1 MKKYFKKEK
10 NFVSINITSLIDV
23 VFMLVIFFMLS
34 SSFNKSS
41 IPISLPSSE
50 NSIQSSDTESIRV
63 TISKENI
70 IFLNDSITSIKNLS
84 SESHKLLTSSGTRNA
99 VLYSDENVS
108 LGFMISV
115 IDELT
120 KSGIENVS
128 VKTYAKSKN

>member
-63 TISKENI
+63 TISKKKI

-84 SESHKLLTSSGTRNA
+84 SESQKLLTSLGTRNA

>member
-63 TISKENI
+63 TISKEKI
-70 IFLNDSITSIKNLS
+70 IFLNDSITSIKNLN
-84 SESHKLLTSSGTRNA
+84 SESQKLLTSLGTRNA

>member
-63 TISKENI
+63 TISKEKI

-84 SESHKLLTSSGTRNA
+84 SESQKLLTSLDTRNA

>member
-84 SESHKLLTSSGTRNA
+84 SESQKLLTSLGTRNA

-128 VKTYAKSKN
+128 VKTYTKSKN

>member
-63 TISKENI
+63 TISKEKI
-70 IFLNDSITSIKNLS
+70 IFLNDNITSIKNLS
-84 SESHKLLTSSGTRNA
+84 SESPKLLTSLGTRNA

>member
-10 NFVSINITSLIDV
+10 NFVSINLTSLIDV

-63 TISKENI
+63 TISKEKI

-84 SESHKLLTSSGTRNA
+84 SESQKLLTSLGTRNA

>member
-23 VFMLVIFFMLS
+23 VFMLS

-63 TISKENI
+63 TISKEKI

-84 SESHKLLTSSGTRNA
+84 SESQKLLTSLGTRNA

>member
-10 NFVSINITSLIDV
+10 SFVSINTTSLIDV

-63 TISKENI
+63 TISKEKI

-84 SESHKLLTSSGTRNA
+84 SESQKLLTSLGTRNA

>member
-63 TISKENI
+63 TISKEKI

-84 SESHKLLTSSGTRNA
+84 SESQKLLTSLGTRNA

>member
-23 VFMLVIFFMLS
+23 FFMLVIFFMLS

-63 TISKENI
+63 TISKEKI

-84 SESHKLLTSSGTRNA
+84 SESQKLLTSSGTRNA

>member
-63 TISKENI
+63 TISKEKI
-70 IFLNDSITSIKNLS
+70 IFLNDNITSIKNLS
-84 SESHKLLTSSGTRNA
+84 SESQKLLTSFGTRNA

>member
-63 TISKENI
+63 TISKEKI

-84 SESHKLLTSSGTRNA
+84 SESQKLLTSLGTRNA

-128 VKTYAKSKN
+128 VKTYTKSKN

>member
-10 NFVSINITSLIDV
+10 SFVSINITSLIDV

-63 TISKENI
+63 TISKEKI

-84 SESHKLLTSSGTRNA
+84 SESQKLLTSLGTRNA

-128 VKTYAKSKN
+128 VKTYTKSKN

>member
-63 TISKENI
+63 TISKEKI
-70 IFLNDSITSIKNLS
+70 IFLNDSITSIKNLC
-84 SESHKLLTSSGTRNA
+84 SESQKLLTSLGTKNA

>member
-50 NSIQSSDTESIRV
+50 NSIQSSDNESIRV
-63 TISKENI
+63 TISKEKI

-84 SESHKLLTSSGTRNA
+84 SESQKLLTSLGTRNA

>member
-1 MKKYFKKEK
+1 MKNYFKKEK
-10 NFVSINITSLIDV
+10 NFVSVNITSLIDV
-23 VFMLVIFFMLS
+23 VFMLVVFFMLS

-50 NSIQSSDTESIRV
+50 NSIQSSDTDSLRV
-63 TISKENI
+63 TISKEKI
-70 IFLNDSITSIKNLS
+70 IFLNDSITSLENLS
-84 SESHKLLTSSGTRNA
+84 SESQKLLTSLNTKDA
-99 VLYSDENVS
+99 VIYSDEKVS

-128 VKTYAKSKN
+128 VKTFAKSKN

>member
-84 SESHKLLTSSGTRNA
+84 SESQKLLTSSGTRNA

-108 LGFMISV
+108 LGFIISV

>member
-63 TISKENI
+63 TISKEKI

-84 SESHKLLTSSGTRNA
+84 SESQKLLTGLGTRNA

>member
-84 SESHKLLTSSGTRNA
+84 SESQKLLTSLGARNA

>member
-50 NSIQSSDTESIRV
+50 NSIQSSDPESIRV

-84 SESHKLLTSSGTRNA
+84 SESQKLLTSLDTRNA

>member
-10 NFVSINITSLIDV
+10 SFVSINITSLIDV

-63 TISKENI
+63 TISKEKI

-84 SESHKLLTSSGTRNA
+84 SESQKLLTSSGTRNA

>member
-63 TISKENI
+63 TISKEKI
-70 IFLNDSITSIKNLS
+70 IFLNDNITSIKNLS
-84 SESHKLLTSSGTRNA
+84 SESQKLLTGLGTRNA

>member
-1 MKKYFKKEK
+1 MKKYCKKEK
-10 NFVSINITSLIDV
+10 NCVSINITSLIDV

-63 TISKENI
+63 TISKEKI

-84 SESHKLLTSSGTRNA
+84 SESQKLLTSLGTRNA
-99 VLYSDENVS
+99 VLYSEENVS

-128 VKTYAKSKN
+128 VKTYAKSNN

>member
-63 TISKENI
+63 TISKEKI

-84 SESHKLLTSSGTRNA
+84 NESQKLLTSSGTRNA

>member
-63 TISKENI
+63 TISKEKI

-84 SESHKLLTSSGTRNA
+84 SESQKLLTSLGTRNA

-115 IDELT
+115 IDELR

>member
-70 IFLNDSITSIKNLS
+70 IFLNDNITSIKNLS
-84 SESHKLLTSSGTRNA
+84 SESQKLLTTLGTRNA

>member
-63 TISKENI
+63 TISKEKI

-84 SESHKLLTSSGTRNA
+84 TESQKLLTSLGTRNA

>member
-63 TISKENI
+63 TISKEKI

-84 SESHKLLTSSGTRNA
+84 SESQKLLTSLGARNA

>member
-63 TISKENI
+63 TISKEKI

-84 SESHKLLTSSGTRNA
+84 IESQKLLTSLGTRNA

>member
-23 VFMLVIFFMLS
+23 VFMLVVFFMLS

-50 NSIQSSDTESIRV
+50 NSIQSSDPESIRV

-70 IFLNDSITSIKNLS
+70 IFLNDSITSIKHLS
-84 SESHKLLTSSGTRNA
+84 SESQKLLTSLGTRNA

>member
-63 TISKENI
+63 TISKEKI

-84 SESHKLLTSSGTRNA
+84 SESQKLLTSSGTRNA

-128 VKTYAKSKN
+128 VKTYTKSKN

>member
-23 VFMLVIFFMLS
+23 VFMLVIFFILS

-63 TISKENI
+63 TISKEKI
-70 IFLNDSITSIKNLS
+70 IFLNDNITSIKNLS
-84 SESHKLLTSSGTRNA
+84 SESQKLLTSSGTRNA

-128 VKTYAKSKN
+128 VKTYTKSKN

>member
-84 SESHKLLTSSGTRNA
+84 SESQKLLTSLDTRNA

>member
-63 TISKENI
+63 TISKEKK
-70 IFLNDSITSIKNLS
+70 IFLNDNITSIKNLS
-84 SESHKLLTSSGTRNA
+84 SESQKLLTSLGTRNA

>member
-63 TISKENI
+63 TISKEKI

-84 SESHKLLTSSGTRNA
+84 SESQKLLTSSDTRNA

>member
-63 TISKENI
+63 TISKEKI
-70 IFLNDSITSIKNLS
+70 IFLNDNITSIKNLS
-84 SESHKLLTSSGTRNA
+84 SESQKLLTSLGTRNA

-128 VKTYAKSKN
+128 VKTYTKSKN

>member
-63 TISKENI
+63 TISKEKI
-70 IFLNDSITSIKNLS
+70 IFLNDNITSIKNLS
-84 SESHKLLTSSGTRNA
+84 SESQKLLTSLDTRNA
-99 VLYSDENVS
+99 VLYSDENIS

>member
-10 NFVSINITSLIDV
+10 SFVSINITSLIDV

-63 TISKENI
+63 TISKEKI

-84 SESHKLLTSSGTRNA
+84 SESQKLLTSLGTRNA

>member
-63 TISKENI
+63 TIWKEKI

-84 SESHKLLTSSGTRNA
+84 SESQKLLTSLGTRNA

>member
-63 TISKENI
+63 TISKEKI
-70 IFLNDSITSIKNLS
+70 IFLNDNITSIKNLS
-84 SESHKLLTSSGTRNA
+84 SESQKLLTSLGARNA